1 MKKIFSFLVTLLFAG
16 ILFAESYKVESVKG
30 QIFRLDGLGNQIKV
44 EKDEIL
50 ESETILKIGL
60 NSELTLSCK
69 DVRAF
74 SKVPEHAISAETWFS
89 KNKTVKGK
97 IKKATIVKTSNVA
110 PAVEKSRAA
119 PVTAASRA
127 SEAKEDLEWNE

>member
-1 MKKIFSFLVTLLFAG
+1 MKKILSFLVVLLFTG

-44 EKDEIL
+44 EKDETL
-50 ESETILKIGL
+50 EPETILKIGL

-69 DVRAF
+69 DVKAF
-74 SKVPEHAISAETWFS
+74 SKVPEHVISTEAWFS

-97 IKKATIVKTSNVA
+97 IKKATIAKTSSVA
-110 PAVEKSRAA
+110 PAAEKSRQGVA
-119 PVTAASRA
+119 TAASRA
-127 SEAKEDLEWNE
+127 SEAKEDFTWDE